1 MQITAEL
8 RTADA
13 PSHNFG
19 PACRCLRQLEHGVQ
33 WTAIAD
39 PEAYQHGRRALLR
52 LVAMAP
58 RIGAGPTEG
67 SVRAFLERFG
77 GSVQTAAGFD
87 AGGGGR
93 RVRRAA
99 PAPFSATPRGGEGG
113 GGVGNA
119 GNGGGSARHVM

>member
-39 PEAYQHGRRALLR
+39 PEAYQHGRKALLR

-93 RVRRAA
+93 RARWAA
-99 PAPFSATPRGGEGG
+99 CPPRPLRFG
-113 GGVGNA
+113 
-119 GNGGGSARHVM
+119 